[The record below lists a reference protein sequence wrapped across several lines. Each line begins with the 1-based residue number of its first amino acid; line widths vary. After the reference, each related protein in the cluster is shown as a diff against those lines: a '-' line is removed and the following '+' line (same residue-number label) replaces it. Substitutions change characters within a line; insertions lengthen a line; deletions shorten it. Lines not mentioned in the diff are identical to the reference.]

1 MSAQPTPKAAAL
13 VQGVGGVFAMLVTSV
28 DVMMATTTG
37 DEAGRAMLAAACW
50 APGIV
55 ALVLAFPLARG
66 NVSAVRASRWL
77 ALWYP
82 VGPLLAMFFGPMFHG
97 SFAFVVFAVVGAV
110 GAATIFALT
119 RDRRALRD

>member
-1 MSAQPTPKAAAL
+1 MGAYSHSAKAAAI
-13 VQGVGGVFAMLVTSV
+13 VQGIGGALALLIASLY
-28 DVMMATTTG
+28 VMMATTTSA
-37 DEAGRAMLAAACW
+37 ESGRALLAAACW

-97 SFAFVVFAVVGAV
+97 SLAFVVFAVVGAV
-110 GAATIFALT
+110 GAAIVFALT
-119 RDRRALRD
+119 R

>member
-1 MSAQPTPKAAAL
+1 MGAHSDSPKAAAV
-13 VQGVGGVFAMLVTSV
+13 VQGVGGVFAILVASFY
-28 DVMMATTTG
+28 VMSATTTG
-37 DEAGRAMLAAACW
+37 EEPGRALLAAACW

-66 NVSAVRASRWL
+66 NASAVRASRWL

-97 SFAFVVFAVVGAV
+97 SLAFVVFAVVGAV
-110 GAATIFALT
+110 GGATIFALT
-119 RDRRALRD
+119 R